1 MILSGAILIAGV
13 LYWLWSHI
21 QLTQKKVQLLENAVF
36 ELRSMLAARGTEP
49 PAPVAAGSNGSI
61 TQAHV
66 PAPAPAPVQKAPSI
80 YNDLEDDDWR
90 EPEKTPLSESEQVST
105 PIDAPELV
113 TSEVDAQAQAQAPG
127 SIIKEDDNG
136 AQQQPE
142 SDDLA
147 PGAPRTV
154 TVGEVVPG
162 EERFRELFATMEPP
176 AAAAGATAAGPR
188 TPESLESMPVKE
200 LRRLAIQRG
209 ITDADSMRKKE
220 ILAALRQQITSA
232 PAPSPAPAGDVLV
245 VKAVDVELDAAAP
258 DAAAPVTAA
267 EGAAAVDTDI
277 AEILE

>member
-49 PAPVAAGSNGSI
+49 PAPVAAGSSGGI
-61 TQAHV
+61 TQA

-90 EPEKTPLSESEQVST
+90 EPEKTPLSESEQIST

-113 TSEVDAQAQAQAPG
+113 TSEVDAQAQAPV

-176 AAAAGATAAGPR
+176 AAAAAGATAAGPR

-200 LRRLAIQRG
+200 LRRLAVQRG
-209 ITDADSMRKKE
+209 IADADSMRKKE

-232 PAPSPAPAGDVLV
+232 PAPAPAPAGDVLV
-245 VKAVDVELDAAAP
+245 VKDVEVELDAAP
-258 DAAAPVTAA
+258 AA
-267 EGAAAVDTDI
+267 EAVAEDAAAVDTDI

>member
-49 PAPVAAGSNGSI
+49 PAPSPSPAAAAAK
-61 TQAHV
+61 T
-66 PAPAPAPVQKAPSI
+66 PSV
-80 YNDLEDDDWR
+80 YKDLEDDDWR
-90 EPEKTPLSESEQVST
+90 EPEKTPLEEIAQVST

-113 TSEVDAQAQAQAPG
+113 TAEIGPASAASAPVN
-127 SIIKEDDNG
+127 IIKEDIAAAAAAPAAEN
-136 AQQQPE
+136 
-142 SDDLA
+142 DDLA

-154 TVGEVVPG
+154 KVDELAAAAADADAASDKD
-162 EERFRELFATMEPP
+162 RFRELFATLEAPP
-176 AAAAGATAAGPR
+176 ASAAGPR

-200 LRRLAIQRG
+200 LRRLAVQRG
-209 ITDADSMRKKE
+209 IADADSMRKKE

-232 PAPSPAPAGDVLV
+232 PAPVVAPAGDVLI
-245 VKAVDVELDAAAP
+245 VKDVDVELDATAQVAIA
-258 DAAAPVTAA
+258 DDAA
-267 EGAAAVDTDI
+267 EGAAAVETDL

>member
-49 PAPVAAGSNGSI
+49 PAPVIVSGGGGGSAPS
-61 TQAHV
+61 A
-66 PAPAPAPVQKAPSI
+66 APAPEPVQKAPSI

-90 EPEKTPLSESEQVST
+90 EPEKTPLEEIAQVST

-113 TSEVDAQAQAQAPG
+113 TGEVEEAPAAAAN
-127 SIIKEDDNG
+127 IVKEDVIG
-136 AQQQPE
+136 SQQLQQPE

-154 TVGEVVPG
+154 VPG
-162 EERFRELFATMEPP
+162 EERFRELFATIEPP
-176 AAAAGATAAGPR
+176 AAAAAASTGPR

-200 LRRLAIQRG
+200 LRRLAVQRG

-220 ILAALRQQITSA
+220 ILSALRQQITSA
-232 PAPSPAPAGDVLV
+232 PAPATVHVGDVLV
-245 VKAVDVELDAAAP
+245 SKAVDVDMDA
-258 DAAAPVTAA
+258 VTAEVAA
-267 EGAAAVDTDI
+267 EADGAVETDI

>member
-49 PAPVAAGSNGSI
+49 PAPVAAGSSGGVA
-61 TQAHV
+61 QA

-113 TSEVDAQAQAQAPG
+113 TSEVDVQAPAQAQAPV

-176 AAAAGATAAGPR
+176 AAAAGTAAAGPR

-232 PAPSPAPAGDVLV
+232 PAPAPAPAGDVLV

-258 DAAAPVTAA
+258 VAAA
-267 EGAAAVDTDI
+267 EDAAAVDTDI